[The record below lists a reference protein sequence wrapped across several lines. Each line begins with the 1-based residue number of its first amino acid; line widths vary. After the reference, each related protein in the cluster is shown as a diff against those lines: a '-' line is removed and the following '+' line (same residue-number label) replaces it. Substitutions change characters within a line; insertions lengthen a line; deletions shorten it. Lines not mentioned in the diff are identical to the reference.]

1 MTMKILIIGGTI
13 FLGRHLVAAA
23 GERGHAVRLFNRGK
37 SNPGL
42 FPKAVTIFGDRDGGL
57 ADALGDASF
66 DCVIDTCGY
75 VPRIVRQSVDHF
87 QNLVGSYVFVS
98 SVSVYGDLSQ
108 PGISEEAPCGVLEDE
123 TVEDIEGG
131 NYGPLKALCEKVLL
145 DAMPGKALIVRPG
158 LIVGPHDP
166 TDRFTYWPVRI
177 KGGGAIIAPGDRNQ
191 PVQFIDARDLA
202 AWIIRAVEEGLTGV
216 FNATGPS
223 EPLSAGELFETA
235 REATG
240 SDASFHWL
248 EREILEKESVAP
260 WSDMPLWIPPGHE
273 AFGINSVDS
282 SRARSRGLVTRP
294 VSRTIADTVAWF
306 ESEREPDSLKAGLS
320 KEREREILSAA
331 GRTFPKS

>member
-13 FLGRHLVAAA
+13 FLGRHLAVAAR
-23 GERGHAVRLFNRGK
+23 ERGHDIRLFNRGR

-42 FPKAVTIFGDRDGGL
+42 FSDITIVGDRDGGL
-57 ADALGDASF
+57 SDALGDTGF

-75 VPRIVRQSVDHF
+75 VPRVVRQSVEHLH
-87 QNLVGSYVFVS
+87 NLVGIYVFVS
-98 SVSVYGDLSQ
+98 SVSIYADLSQ
-108 PGISEEAPCGVLEDE
+108 PGTTEEAPCGTLDDE

-145 DAMPGKALIVRPG
+145 DATPEKALTVRPG
-158 LIVGPHDP
+158 LIVGPYDP

-177 KGGGAIIAPGDRNQ
+177 KRGGEIIAPGDRDQ
-191 PVQFIDARDLA
+191 TIQFIDARDLSEWIVRA
-202 AWIIRAVEEGLTGV
+202 AEDGLTGV
-216 FNATGPS
+216 FNATGPG
-223 EPLSAGELFETA
+223 EPLTAGELFETA
-235 REATG
+235 RQVTG

-248 EREILEKESVAP
+248 SREILENESVTP

-294 VSRTIADTVAWF
+294 ASRTIADTVAWF
-306 ESEREPDSLKAGLS
+306 EAEREPDSLKAGLS
-320 KEREREILSAA
+320 KEREIEILSAA
-331 GRTFPKS
+331 GKTFPKS